1 MTLSD
6 PGLGLAEIP
15 AAEGLTEDDLREPTK
30 EEIMDDIRQGI
41 REAKAG
47 HDVPAREAIEAMR
60 KRIYGDVDVIMGEHP
75 RGEGDMRHTDPG
87 LGLAELPAAEGLTE
101 DDLREPTKEEI
112 MDDIRQGIREAKA
125 GEGMPALEALEAI
138 RRRVYGDANDR

>member
-1 MTLSD
+1 
-6 PGLGLAEIP
+6 
-15 AAEGLTEDDLREPTK
+15 
-30 EEIMDDIRQGI
+30 
-41 REAKAG
+41 
-47 HDVPAREAIEAMR
+47 
-60 KRIYGDVDVIMGEHP
+60 
-75 RGEGDMRHTDPG
+75 MRHTDPG
-87 LGLAELPAAEGLTE
+87 LGLAEFPPADTLTD